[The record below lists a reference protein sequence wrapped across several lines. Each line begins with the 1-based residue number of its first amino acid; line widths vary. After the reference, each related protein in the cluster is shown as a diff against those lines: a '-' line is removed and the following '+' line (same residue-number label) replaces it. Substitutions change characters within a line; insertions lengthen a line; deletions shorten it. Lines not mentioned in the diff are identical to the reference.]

1 MRKIYAIVTGD
12 LVNSRNHNAKVWLPV
27 LENSLKEYST
37 NFDIFRGDSFQAEVE
52 LEKSFE
58 ILFYIKAKIK
68 SISQLDVRF
77 GLGYGS
83 IENLDKH
90 IKNSTGEAFINSGE
104 AFDELKKELINMQSP
119 WREWDIPVNLMLQ
132 LSTELANKWTENMA
146 ESVAATFE
154 NPLANQQQLANILH
168 RKYQSQVSTELNKAS
183 FMKIKKVIEYCTHEL
198 LKQC

>member
-1 MRKIYAIVTGD
+1 MKKIYAIITGD
-12 LVNSRNHNAKVWLPV
+12 LVNSRSHDVKIWLPI
-27 LENSLKEYST
+27 LENSLKEYSN

-52 LEKSFE
+52 LAKSFE

-68 SISQLDVRF
+68 RISELDVRL
-77 GLGYGS
+77 GLGFGG

-104 AFDELKKELINMQSP
+104 AFDELKKELMRMQSP
-119 WREWDIPVNLMLQ
+119 WPEWDIPINLMLQ
-132 LSTELANKWTENMA
+132 LSAELANKWTENMA
-146 ESVAATFE
+146 ESVAATLE
-154 NPLANQQQLANILH
+154 NPLANQQELAAILH